1 MTKSIE
7 TDNTNEINAIN
18 DMNENTDSYEYVII
32 PQFAFRDPQCLEP
45 PHWQLCIGRYH
56 SPWRDML

>member
-45 PHWQLCIGRYH
+45 PH
-56 SPWRDML
+56 